1 MSNLQAYY
9 EVLEAEPTAQEQ
21 WHFIGTPLR
30 YESESGQGYPLD
42 RYNITRTHLNHLM
55 YAQAEI
61 EILKGFGAYTGDTY
75 NRASEEYIIA
85 FSETWDV
92 PEYQALSISDPLSTD
107 PAVVVTFTHDGVT
120 HHVRI
125 CEDYRVDSGVRTW
138 LQNFA
143 AEKLSRFVE
152 GATPIEQQ
160 SDDSWWDNPAN
171 REVFKAT
178 VALWLSGNEV
188 FDKQFEEYLTLTFR
202 WEAFD
207 EGDNLLAEAPA
218 LNPPLAFAVAA
229 NLPDWEA
236 LISLA

>member
-9 EVLEAEPTAQEQ
+9 ELLKTKPAALEQ

-30 YESESGQGYPLD
+30 YESESGQGYPIV
-42 RYNITRTHLNHLM
+42 RRGITRTHLNHLAD
-55 YAQAEI
+55 AQAEI

-75 NRASEEYIIA
+75 DRAAGVYTIA

-92 PEYQALSISDPLSTD
+92 PEYQALSIADPLSTD

-125 CEDYRVDSGVRTW
+125 CEDYRVASGVRTW

-143 AEKLSRFVE
+143 AEKFSHFVE
-152 GATPIEQQ
+152 GATPIERY

-171 REVFKAT
+171 RDLFKAT
-178 VALWLSGNEV
+178 LALWLSGDKV
-188 FDKQFEEYLTLTFR
+188 FDKQFEEYLTLNFR

-207 EGDNLLAEAPA
+207 AGDNLLAEAPA
-218 LNPPLAFAVAA
+218 LNTPLSFAVAA
-229 NLPDWEA
+229 NLPDWAA
-236 LISLA
+236 LISLV